1 MFLGDPVWEPR
12 ARAFAAAAVDF
23 LELATPLKEPTA
35 STLRVAYHPACSMT
49 NGLRLSGQGE
59 ALLAASGFTL
69 VPFGESH
76 LCCGSAG
83 SYSILQPELSGQLR
97 DRKLA
102 HLKAADPDLVVSGN
116 IGCIQQLGGGVPVL
130 HLAQLLDWAEGG
142 PTSLPVELPP
152 KPR

>member
-1 MFLGDPVWEPR
+1 
-12 ARAFAAAAVDF
+12 
-23 LELATPLKEPTA
+23 
-35 STLRVAYHPACSMT
+35 
-49 NGLRLSGQGE
+49 
-59 ALLAASGFTL
+59 

-102 HLKAADPDLVVSGN
+102 QLRAADPDLMVSGN
-116 IGCIQQLGGGVPVL
+116 IGCLQQLGTGVPVL
-130 HLAQLLDWAEGG
+130 HIAELLDWAECG
-142 PTSLPVELPP
+142 PTLLPGKVELPA